1 MNFQGSIVAL
11 VTPMHDNGE
20 VDFSALRR
28 LVDWHLAQGTHGIV
42 SVGTT
47 GESPTLTVPEHL
59 DVIRVT
65 VEQVAGKIPVIAGA
79 GANSTSEAI
88 ALTAEAKALGADATL
103 QVVPYYNKP
112 TQEGLYQHF
121 RTVADSCDLPI
132 ILYNVPGRT
141 VADLSNETVLRLA
154 GVKNIVGIKD
164 ATGDLTRGKALIS
177 GAPKDFVVLSGDDE
191 TATALMLAGAMGSV
205 SVTANIVP
213 KKMARLCEL
222 AINKKVSESSAL
234 DATLQ
239 ALHRGLFVEPNP
251 TCPKWALNAMGLID
265 KGIRL
270 PMLPLSNEAAPAL
283 RQILNN
289 LELLP

>member
-11 VTPMHDNGE
+11 VTPMHESGE

-28 LVDWHLAQGTHGIV
+28 LIDWHLAQGTHGIV

>member
-20 VDFSALRR
+20 VDFSALRK
-28 LVDWHLAQGTHGIV
+28 LIDWHLAQGTHGIV